1 MGQIRYYRC
10 SFTSIGQYFLGGE
23 KTFPIDPKKQE
34 HKKVYYI
41 ASEDFPSQSTIFG
54 TIRFMLLEKAG
65 LLNNG
70 SETSNSS
77 SNGLRAR
84 QDALIGS
91 DGFSMDKKD
100 FCNSYGIL
108 KRISPIF
115 IYDKK
120 SGNKLIPA
128 PLNHKKREKKDS
140 RNRVYEPLSMKY
152 LEDVQ
157 TESGKAAFIPDNYD
171 AKAGLSDGFLSLDR
185 KNSLIRREEVIGTL
199 TQTRTARDL
208 DEGGFFKMDYK
219 YLKEEY
225 AFSVMVEIEIPE
237 STKDGAY
244 EPFKNQGIVYMGMEK
259 STFRYDVSEIG
270 STAFCELENDIK
282 GIRMSDMDNI
292 EVYYALSDCYK
303 KKSIENSALYWIL
316 QKTNLRTLEKQKGID
331 YRSSMKKSRLY
342 QMIRAGSVFYVQ
354 KGEQEEKAFLEQFDC
369 PGLAQIGL
377 NHILKTG
384 VIKDE
389 Q

>member
-1 MGQIRYYRC
+1 MGQIRYYKC

-23 KTFPIDPKKQE
+23 RTFPFDPKKQD

-70 SETSNSS
+70 SETSYSS
-77 SNGLRAR
+77 GIGLRAS
-84 QDALIGS
+84 QDALIGC

-100 FCNSYGIL
+100 SCNSYGIL
-108 KRISPIF
+108 KRISPVYIS
-115 IYDKK
+115 DKK

-128 PLNHKKREKKDS
+128 PLNHKNRKMKDGQNS
-140 RNRVYEPLSMKY
+140 VYEPLSMKY

-171 AKAGLSDGFLSLDR
+171 AKAGLSDGFLLLDN
-185 KNSLIRREEVIGTL
+185 KNSLISREKVIGTL
-199 TQTRTARDL
+199 TQTRIARDL

-219 YLKEEY
+219 YLKGEF
-225 AFSVMVEIEIPE
+225 AFSVMVEIEIPYSIE
-237 STKDGAY
+237 GSAY
-244 EPFKNQGIVYMGMEK
+244 EPFNNQGIVFMGMEK
-259 STFRYDVSEIG
+259 STFRYDVSEIS
-270 STAFCELENDIK
+270 STAFRELENDIQ
-282 GIRMSDMDNI
+282 GIQMSDMDNI
-292 EVYYALSDCYK
+292 VVYYALSDCYK
-303 KKSIENSALYWIL
+303 KKSIENAALYWIL

-342 QMIRAGSVFYVQ
+342 QMIRAGSVFYVK

-389 Q
+389 